1 MRELSIAEQ
10 RLISLVREKLGENLT
25 QFLTVGLGE
34 EVTHS
39 SLFTIE
45 FTAGDINLRRE
56 VQIDADDQL
65 DIPATVFS
73 PHTALVILALLH
85 LLILKHQMASTS
97 LYYEQEE
104 ILALLGWEDNAQSR
118 SIIDEAVTQYSNL
131 TYRWSMGAN
140 ELTLRDLAFYQS
152 RECFISGYS
161 FTDTEIDEQLVRTTN
176 RVDFSR
182 YFIEGLRNKYLF
194 DLDWYHIKS
203 LTSTPTRI

>member
-10 RLISLVREKLGENLT
+10 NLVSSAREKLGENLT
-25 QFLTVGLGE
+25 QFLTVGLDQE
-34 EVTHS
+34 ITHS

-56 VQIDADDQL
+56 VQIDAYDQL
-65 DIPATVFS
+65 DIPATALS

-85 LLILKHQMASTS
+85 LLILKNQMASTS
-97 LYYEQEE
+97 LYYELEE
-104 ILALLGWEDNAQSR
+104 ILALLGWEDNTQSR

-140 ELTLRDLAFYQS
+140 ELTLRGLAFYQS

-161 FTDTEIDEQLVRTTN
+161 FTDEEIDEQLMRTTN

-182 YFIEGLRNKYLF
+182 YFIDGLRNKSLF
-194 DLDWYHIKS
+194 DLDWDHIKS
-203 LTSTPTRI
+203 LTFVPTRL